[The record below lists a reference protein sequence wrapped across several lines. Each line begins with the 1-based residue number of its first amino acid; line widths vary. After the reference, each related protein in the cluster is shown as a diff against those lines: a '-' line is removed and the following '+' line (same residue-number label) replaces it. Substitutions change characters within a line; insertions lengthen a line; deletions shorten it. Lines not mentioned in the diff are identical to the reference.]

1 MLIQELANKT
11 GLSKD
16 TIRFY
21 EKIGI
26 IQVPK
31 NQRLS
36 NNYKNYSEDTFALL
50 LLVKKAKAFGFRLS
64 QIKIWI
70 QEWKNG
76 EVSLEFKIQT
86 FEEQIKL
93 VEQKIQEFEELKAS
107 LQTKLQSYY
116 HLRQHQRKDD

>member
-1 MLIQELANKT
+1 MLIQELADKT

-26 IQVPK
+26 IQVSK

-36 NNYKNYSEDTFALL
+36 NNYKNYSEDTVALL

-76 EVSLEFKIQT
+76 EVSLDFKIQT

-93 VEQKIQEFEELKAS
+93 IEQKIQEFEELKTT

-116 HLRQHQRKDD
+116 ELQQNQLKDG